1 MVRRPP
7 RSTRTDTLVPYTTLF
22 RSSASDRS
30 ISVVRG
36 AKRPRRISSFRSA
49 YTRDDVAGLER
60 IMMKAQSCRR
70 DRSNTGCD
78 RKWRWVGQ
86 ASSQFRDSS
95 RGTLNGLGRI
105 NQQKTCGKKEQSRME
120 GDSAELKSLIRNSD

>member
-1 MVRRPP
+1 M
-7 RSTRTDTLVPYTTLF
+7 
-22 RSSASDRS
+22 
-30 ISVVRG
+30 
-36 AKRPRRISSFRSA
+36 RISDWSSDVCSSDL
-49 YTRDDVAGLER
+49 DDVAGLES

-86 ASSQFRDSS
+86 ASNQFRDSS

-105 NQQKTCGKKEQSRME
+105 NQQKPCGQKKQTSILVRLSPLNCNLWTIFYGDFSPACATASSSRANA
-120 GDSAELKSLIRNSD
+120 SHI

>member
-1 MVRRPP
+1 M
-7 RSTRTDTLVPYTTLF
+7 
-22 RSSASDRS
+22 
-30 ISVVRG
+30 
-36 AKRPRRISSFRSA
+36 RISDWSSDVCSSDL
-49 YTRDDVAGLER
+49 DDVAGLES

-86 ASSQFRDSS
+86 ASNQFRDSS

-105 NQQKTCGKKEQSRME
+105 NQQKPCGQKKQSSILRSE
-120 GDSAELKSLIRNSD
+120 EHTSELQSLMRISYSVFCLNKNNKEK